1 MKTHSIN
8 DIVYRVL
15 TGEATDEDDEQLR
28 LWLEESDEHRRQYEQ
43 LAGSTELLERY
54 RFAEGIDVEKAWQL
68 FRRRHLRKT
77 YPLLK
82 RLGRVAVVIVLLT
95 GIAWWWNSQHS
106 RLEKP
111 QLPADVVTAIAH
123 AEASGKN
130 HALLTVAGQRIEVD
144 NDKEL
149 AAVHGDK
156 QPAAAATSSNRVL
169 TTYHDSEFWLTL
181 DDGTRVHL
189 NYGTSLTYP
198 VRFAPDERVVE
209 LDGEAFFFVAKD
221 KKRPF
226 YVKTRNGTVKEY
238 GTSFNVNTC
247 ETPGQTKVV
256 LVDGSISIITDR
268 GREFIVNPGEMATM
282 SRGESQVFIDKVDV
296 RPYKAWNEGRF
307 VFEDCTLESL
317 MEVLSLWY
325 NRKVE
330 FESDELREIH
340 FTGTFD
346 RYDDVN
352 QILRAIEQTT
362 DVDIESCGD
371 TILLKTK

>member
-68 FRRRHLRKT
+68 FRRRHLRKA

-106 RLEKP
+106 RPEKP

-130 HALLTVAGQRIEVD
+130 HALLTVAGQRIEVV

-149 AAVHGDK
+149 AAVHSYK
-156 QPAAAATSSNRVL
+156 QATAAATAFISLPNFLPMVRKL
-169 TTYHDSEFWLTL
+169 HFTFF
-181 DDGTRVHL
+181 TRIPAPST
-189 NYGTSLTYP
+189 NFTSLTFTSC
-198 VRFAPDERVVE
+198 RKISF
-209 LDGEAFFFVAKD
+209 
-221 KKRPF
+221 
-226 YVKTRNGTVKEY
+226 TV
-238 GTSFNVNTC
+238 
-247 ETPGQTKVV
+247 
-256 LVDGSISIITDR
+256 SI
-268 GREFIVNPGEMATM
+268 A
-282 SRGESQVFIDKVDV
+282 SR
-296 RPYKAWNEGRF
+296 
-307 VFEDCTLESL
+307 
-317 MEVLSLWY
+317 
-325 NRKVE
+325 
-330 FESDELREIH
+330 
-340 FTGTFD
+340 
-346 RYDDVN
+346 
-352 QILRAIEQTT
+352 
-362 DVDIESCGD
+362 
-371 TILLKTK
+371 